1 MGGLRPASALLRE
14 LVGKLLAAPLDWLT
28 GLCLLFRSPCAGAA
42 LLMRASNFVFQEFS
56 MTGHKTLKMG
66 LIAAALI
73 AGAASTSWAQPV
85 AGTTTLG
92 VAATEVQAVATGWS
106 LKKSVLGKS
115 VYNEEG
121 KAVGKID
128 DVIVAPDKA
137 VSYAIIGAGGFLG
150 LGKHDVAIPVNQFR
164 VENNKI
170 TLPGATKDAL
180 KALPKFEYAK
190 K

>member
-1 MGGLRPASALLRE
+1 
-14 LVGKLLAAPLDWLT
+14 
-28 GLCLLFRSPCAGAA
+28 
-42 LLMRASNFVFQEFS
+42 
-56 MTGHKTLKMG
+56 MTGFKTLKMG
-66 LIAAALI
+66 LIATALV

-92 VAATEVQAVATGWS
+92 VTATEVQAVATGWS

-164 VENNKI
+164 VDNGKI

>member
-1 MGGLRPASALLRE
+1 M
-14 LVGKLLAAPLDWLT
+14 AAGSSFGQTP
-28 GLCLLFRSPCAGAA
+28 
-42 LLMRASNFVFQEFS
+42 V
-56 MTGHKTLKMG
+56 
-66 LIAAALI
+66 
-73 AGAASTSWAQPV
+73 PV
-85 AGTTTLG
+85 AGGVRLG
-92 VAATEVQAVATGWS
+92 VEQTEIQAVATGWS

-121 KAVGKID
+121 KSVGKID

-150 LGKHDVAIPVNQFR
+150 VGKHDVAIPVGQFR
-164 VENNKI
+164 VQNDKI

>member
-1 MGGLRPASALLRE
+1 M
-14 LVGKLLAAPLDWLT
+14 T
-28 GLCLLFRSPCAGAA
+28 GL
-42 LLMRASNFVFQEFS
+42 
-56 MTGHKTLKMG
+56 KTLKMG
-66 LIAAALI
+66 LIATALSAAT
-73 AGAASTSWAQPV
+73 ASTSWAQPV

-92 VAATEVQAVATGWS
+92 VTATEVQAVATGWS

-121 KAVGKID
+121 KTVGKID

-137 VSYAIIGAGGFLG
+137 VSYAIVGAGGFLG
-150 LGKHDVAIPVNQFR
+150 MGKHDVAIPVNQFR

>member
-1 MGGLRPASALLRE
+1 
-14 LVGKLLAAPLDWLT
+14 
-28 GLCLLFRSPCAGAA
+28 
-42 LLMRASNFVFQEFS
+42 MRASNFVFQEFS
-56 MTGHKTLKMG
+56 MTGLKTLKMG
-66 LIAAALI
+66 LIATALI
-73 AGAASTSWAQPV
+73 AATASTSWAQPV

-128 DVIVAPDKA
+128 DVIVAPDKV
-137 VSYAIIGAGGFLG
+137 VSYAIVGAGGFLG
-150 LGKHDVAIPVNQFR
+150 MGKHDVAIPVNQFR

>member
-1 MGGLRPASALLRE
+1 M
-14 LVGKLLAAPLDWLT
+14 T
-28 GLCLLFRSPCAGAA
+28 GL
-42 LLMRASNFVFQEFS
+42 
-56 MTGHKTLKMG
+56 KTLKMG
-66 LIAAALI
+66 LIAAALV
-73 AGAASTSWAQPV
+73 AGTASTGWAQPV

-92 VAATEVQAVATGWS
+92 VTATEVQAVATGWS

-115 VYNEEG
+115 VYNEDG

-150 LGKHDVAIPVNQFR
+150 MGKHDVAIPVNQFR

-170 TLPGATKDAL
+170 MLPGATKEAL
-180 KALPKFEYAK
+180 KALPQFEYAK

>member
-1 MGGLRPASALLRE
+1 
-14 LVGKLLAAPLDWLT
+14 
-28 GLCLLFRSPCAGAA
+28 
-42 LLMRASNFVFQEFS
+42 

-150 LGKHDVAIPVNQFR
+150 MGKHDVAIPVNQFR

-180 KALPKFEYAK
+180 KALPNFEYAK

>member
-1 MGGLRPASALLRE
+1 MHGL
-14 LVGKLLAAPLDWLT
+14 
-28 GLCLLFRSPCAGAA
+28 
-42 LLMRASNFVFQEFS
+42 
-56 MTGHKTLKMG
+56 KTLTMG
-66 LIAAALI
+66 LIGTALV
-73 AGAASTSWAQPV
+73 AGFASTGWAQPV
-85 AGTTTLG
+85 AGATTLG
-92 VAATEVQAVATGWS
+92 VTTTEIQAVATGWS

-115 VYNEEG
+115 VYNDEG

-150 LGKHDVAIPVNQFR
+150 MGKHDVAIPVNQFH
-164 VENNKI
+164 VEKNKI

-190 K
+190 Q

>member
-1 MGGLRPASALLRE
+1 MKGIKTLKVGLI
-14 LVGKLLAAPLDWLT
+14 
-28 GLCLLFRSPCAGAA
+28 GAA
-42 LLMRASNFVFQEFS
+42 LL
-56 MTGHKTLKMG
+56 
-66 LIAAALI
+66 
-73 AGAASTSWAQPV
+73 AGVVSAGWAQPV

-92 VAATEVQAVATGWS
+92 VEATEVQAVATGWS

-137 VSYAIIGAGGFLG
+137 ISYAIVGAGGFLG
-150 LGKHDVAIPVNQFR
+150 VGKHDVAIPVSQFR

-180 KALPKFEYAK
+180 KALPKFEYTK
-190 K
+190 KK

>member
-1 MGGLRPASALLRE
+1 MKNL
-14 LVGKLLAAPLDWLT
+14 
-28 GLCLLFRSPCAGAA
+28 
-42 LLMRASNFVFQEFS
+42 
-56 MTGHKTLKMG
+56 KTLKMG
-66 LIAAALI
+66 LIGAALA
-73 AGAASTSWAQPV
+73 AGVAGTVWAQPV

-92 VAATEVQAVATGWS
+92 VQATEIQAVATGWS

-121 KAVGKID
+121 KAIGKVD

-137 VSYAIIGAGGFLG
+137 VSYAIVGAGGFLG
-150 LGKHDVAIPVNQFR
+150 MGKHDVAIPVNQFR
-164 VENNKI
+164 VDNGKI

>member
-1 MGGLRPASALLRE
+1 MKSKSILMLGAFAVTVAAGSA
-14 LVGKLLAAPLDWLT
+14 
-28 GLCLLFRSPCAGAA
+28 F
-42 LLMRASNFVFQEFS
+42 
-56 MTGHKTLKMG
+56 
-66 LIAAALI
+66 
-73 AGAASTSWAQPV
+73 AQTQVPV
-85 AGTTTLG
+85 AGGVRLG
-92 VAATEVQAVATGWS
+92 VEQTEIQAVATGWS

-150 LGKHDVAIPVNQFR
+150 MGKHDVAIPVSQFR
-164 VENNKI
+164 LESNKI
-170 TLPGATKDAL
+170 PLPGATRDAL

>member
-1 MGGLRPASALLRE
+1 
-14 LVGKLLAAPLDWLT
+14 
-28 GLCLLFRSPCAGAA
+28 
-42 LLMRASNFVFQEFS
+42 

-164 VENNKI
+164 VENSKI

>member
-1 MGGLRPASALLRE
+1 
-14 LVGKLLAAPLDWLT
+14 
-28 GLCLLFRSPCAGAA
+28 
-42 LLMRASNFVFQEFS
+42 

-73 AGAASTSWAQPV
+73 AGAASSSWAQPV

>member
-1 MGGLRPASALLRE
+1 MKSKSILAL
-14 LVGKLLAAPLDWLT
+14 
-28 GLCLLFRSPCAGAA
+28 GAFA
-42 LLMRASNFVFQEFS
+42 I
-56 MTGHKTLKMG
+56 T
-66 LIAAALI
+66 IAA
-73 AGAASTSWAQPV
+73 GSSFAQTPVPV
-85 AGTTTLG
+85 AGGVRLG
-92 VAATEVQAVATGWS
+92 VEQTEIQAVATGWS

-121 KAVGKID
+121 KSVGKID

-150 LGKHDVAIPVNQFR
+150 VGKHDVAIPVGQFR
-164 VENNKI
+164 VQNDKI

>member
-1 MGGLRPASALLRE
+1 MKSPKKLKAGLI
-14 LVGKLLAAPLDWLT
+14 
-28 GLCLLFRSPCAGAA
+28 GAA
-42 LLMRASNFVFQEFS
+42 LVVGVVMAS
-56 MTGHKTLKMG
+56 G
-66 LIAAALI
+66 
-73 AGAASTSWAQPV
+73 AQPV
-85 AGTTTLG
+85 AGTSTLG
-92 VAATEVQAVATGWS
+92 VAAAEVQAIATGWS

-150 LGKHDVAIPVNQFR
+150 MGKHDVAIPVSQFR
-164 VENNKI
+164 LESNKI
-170 TLPGATKDAL
+170 TLPGATRDAL

>member
-1 MGGLRPASALLRE
+1 
-14 LVGKLLAAPLDWLT
+14 
-28 GLCLLFRSPCAGAA
+28 
-42 LLMRASNFVFQEFS
+42 
-56 MTGHKTLKMG
+56 
-66 LIAAALI
+66 
-73 AGAASTSWAQPV
+73 V

-121 KAVGKID
+121 KSVGKID

-137 VSYAIIGAGGFLG
+137 VSYAIVGAGGFLG
-150 LGKHDVAIPVNQFR
+150 VGKHDVAIPVSQFR

>member
-1 MGGLRPASALLRE
+1 M
-14 LVGKLLAAPLDWLT
+14 T
-28 GLCLLFRSPCAGAA
+28 GLTTLKKGLLVAA
-42 LLMRASNFVFQEFS
+42 LAV
-56 MTGHKTLKMG
+56 
-66 LIAAALI
+66 
-73 AGAASTSWAQPV
+73 GAASTGWAQPV

-92 VAATEVQAVATGWS
+92 VTATEVQAVATGWS

-121 KAVGKID
+121 KSVGKID

-164 VENNKI
+164 VENDKI
-170 TLPGATKDAL
+170 MLPGATKDAL

-190 K
+190 KK

>member
-1 MGGLRPASALLRE
+1 MKGPKKLKAGLI
-14 LVGKLLAAPLDWLT
+14 
-28 GLCLLFRSPCAGAA
+28 GAA
-42 LLMRASNFVFQEFS
+42 LVAGVVMASE
-56 MTGHKTLKMG
+56 
-66 LIAAALI
+66 
-73 AGAASTSWAQPV
+73 AQPV
-85 AGTTTLG
+85 AGTSTLG
-92 VAATEVQAVATGWS
+92 VAAAEVQAIATGWS
-106 LKKSVLGKS
+106 IKKSVLGKS

-150 LGKHDVAIPVNQFR
+150 IGKHDVAIPVSQFR
-164 VENNKI
+164 LESNKI
-170 TLPGATKDAL
+170 PLPGATRDAL

>member
-1 MGGLRPASALLRE
+1 MN
-14 LVGKLLAAPLDWLT
+14 
-28 GLCLLFRSPCAGAA
+28 SP
-42 LLMRASNFVFQEFS
+42 
-56 MTGHKTLKMG
+56 KTLKAG
-66 LIAAALI
+66 LVGVALV
-73 AGAASTSWAQPV
+73 AGAVMTSWAQPV
-85 AGTTTLG
+85 AGTSTLG
-92 VAATEVQAVATGWS
+92 VAAAEVQAVATGWS

-121 KAVGKID
+121 KVVGKID

-150 LGKHDVAIPVNQFR
+150 MGKHDVAIPVNQFR
-164 VENNKI
+164 LENNKI

>member
-1 MGGLRPASALLRE
+1 
-14 LVGKLLAAPLDWLT
+14 
-28 GLCLLFRSPCAGAA
+28 
-42 LLMRASNFVFQEFS
+42 

-85 AGTTTLG
+85 AGTSTLG
-92 VAATEVQAVATGWS
+92 VAATVVQAVATGWS

-121 KAVGKID
+121 KSVGKID

-150 LGKHDVAIPVNQFR
+150 MGKHDVAIPVNQFR

>member
-1 MGGLRPASALLRE
+1 
-14 LVGKLLAAPLDWLT
+14 
-28 GLCLLFRSPCAGAA
+28 
-42 LLMRASNFVFQEFS
+42 

-121 KAVGKID
+121 KSVGKID

-150 LGKHDVAIPVNQFR
+150 MGKHDVAIPVNQFH
-164 VENNKI
+164 VEKNKI

-190 K
+190 Q